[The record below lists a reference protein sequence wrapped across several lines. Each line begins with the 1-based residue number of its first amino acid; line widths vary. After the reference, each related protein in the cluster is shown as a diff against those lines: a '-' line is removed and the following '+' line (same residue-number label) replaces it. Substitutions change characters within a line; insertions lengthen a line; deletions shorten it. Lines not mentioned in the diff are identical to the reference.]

1 MAGTRIGGDSPKKS
15 GSQQERDAHFNY
27 ATKGAFNKGL
37 HSEAAFKGSNKVQNR
52 TPETVMGEPL
62 TIPGTPEGK
71 RMRGR
76 TRSQR
81 GD

>member
-1 MAGTRIGGDSPKKS
+1 MEVIVQR
-15 GSQQERDAHFNY
+15 SQGLNRKEMHIS
-27 ATKGAFNKGL
+27 TMPLKGHLIRGL
-37 HSEAAFKGSNKVQNR
+37 HSEAAFKGSNEVQNC
-52 TPETVMGEPL
+52 TPETVMGELL
-62 TIPGTPEGK
+62 TIPGRPEGK